1 MTANGAEQQ
10 ILSWLDGQ
18 REAMTE
24 LLREVVN
31 IDSGSYNK
39 AGVDAVGAVFERH
52 LAERGIQ
59 TERVPHG
66 TYGDCIRAV
75 IPATGAGAGNRHV
88 MLMGHRDT
96 VFPDGT
102 VADRSFRIEGDMAYG
117 PGVADMK
124 AGLVMNTFIAEA
136 FKKFGGARN
145 PIVLLYTSDEEIAS
159 PGSRPV
165 IEREAQNARA
175 VFNAEPGR
183 PSGNVVTGRK
193 GAWFFKFE
201 VTGKAAHSGGRPQ
214 DGVSAIEE
222 LARKIQKLHAL
233 TDFETGTTVNV
244 GLIEGG
250 SSVNTVAPWAK
261 AQVDVRFVTEERRVE
276 ITEKIE
282 AILAETHLPGTT
294 TAITEG
300 RQFLPLNQTPE
311 SKNVFDLYT
320 ACAAEASGLKIE
332 GEFTGGSADSG
343 FTSAVGAPTVCSTG
357 PVGGEAHSPTEWLRL
372 DTMVPRAKAVAL
384 SILRLEG

>member
-1 MTANGAEQQ
+1 MAANGAERE

-52 LAERGIQ
+52 LAERGIP

-66 TYGDCIRAV
+66 TYGDCIRALV
-75 IPATGAGAGNRHV
+75 PASGPGAGNRHV
-88 MLMGHRDT
+88 VLMGHRDT

-102 VADRSFRIEGDMAYG
+102 VAERPFRIEGDMAYG

-145 PIVLLYTSDEEIAS
+145 PIVVLYTSDEEIAS

-201 VTGKAAHSGGRPQ
+201 IIGKAAHSGGRPEQ
-214 DGVSAIEE
+214 GISAIEE
-222 LARKIQKLHAL
+222 LARKIQRLHAL
-233 TDFETGTTVNV
+233 TDFGTGTTVNV

-250 SSVNTVAPWAK
+250 ASVNTVAPWAR
-261 AQVDVRFVTEERRVE
+261 AQVDVRFVTEADRVDVE
-276 ITEKIE
+276 KKIE

-294 TAITEG
+294 TTILEG

-311 SKNVFDLYT
+311 SKSVFDLYT
-320 ACAAEASGLKIE
+320 ACAAEAGLKVE

-357 PVGGEAHSPTEWLRL
+357 PVGGDAHSPAEWLRL